1 MNKMQEIINICDI
14 HIDRINISI
23 KHIERFFPINAEL
36 VKKLDIKDL
45 VWFELLVSRFGKL
58 QDLLGKKINRYFLES
73 QKEDIHSLTVL
84 DKLNKLERFGI
95 IENSELWSEMR
106 RIRNHISDEYPEEPI
121 LMARYLNQIYDLTPK
136 LIDAFTESRN
146 YYRKTTF
153 KISKV

>member
-58 QDLLGKKINRYFLES
+58 QDLLGKK
-73 QKEDIHSLTVL
+73 
-84 DKLNKLERFGI
+84 
-95 IENSELWSEMR
+95 
-106 RIRNHISDEYPEEPI
+106 
-121 LMARYLNQIYDLTPK
+121 
-136 LIDAFTESRN
+136 LIDIFL
-146 YYRKTTF
+146 KVKK
-153 KISKV
+153 KI